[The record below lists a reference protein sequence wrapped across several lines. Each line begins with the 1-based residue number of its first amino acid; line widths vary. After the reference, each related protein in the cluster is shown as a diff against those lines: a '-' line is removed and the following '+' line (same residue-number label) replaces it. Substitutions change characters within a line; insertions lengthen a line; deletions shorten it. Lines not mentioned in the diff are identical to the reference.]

1 MSNTLQLRAL
11 LKKNVILM
19 KRNICSTLC
28 EILFPI
34 ILMLVLV
41 AVRNLIKVEE
51 NIFNYTDVGYLK
63 NESAA
68 LITNKNI
75 ANSTSSFWNN
85 MTFRNPL

>member
-1 MSNTLQLRAL
+1 MSSTLQLKAL

-19 KRNICSTLC
+19 KRNLCSTLC

-34 ILMLVLV
+34 LLMLLLV

-51 NIFNYTDVGYLK
+51 EIFNYSDLGYLR

-68 LITNKNI
+68 LTTNNNITNSKVSI
-75 ANSTSSFWNN
+75 WNN
-85 MTFRNPL
+85 MTYRNP